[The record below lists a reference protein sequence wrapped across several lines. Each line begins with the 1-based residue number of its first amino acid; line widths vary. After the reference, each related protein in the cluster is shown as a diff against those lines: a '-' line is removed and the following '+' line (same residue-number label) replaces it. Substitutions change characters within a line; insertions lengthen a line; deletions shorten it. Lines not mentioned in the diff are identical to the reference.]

1 MTLEKLQAD
10 MVAAWK
16 NGDMIEKNVLATLID
31 GAKKSALDKGCRD
44 NVTEEIVNAAILK
57 EQKVLLEMI
66 GNCTEDYAKLKA
78 ELQKK
83 YEIVSVYAPVMIVDE
98 EAIKTLIEESGIE
111 LIKKNRGT
119 IMKYLK
125 EKDCD
130 MKAANPIVGTMLV

>member
-1 MTLEKLQAD
+1 M
-10 MVAAWK
+10 
-16 NGDMIEKNVLATLID
+16 
-31 GAKKSALDKGCRD
+31 
-44 NVTEEIVNAAILK
+44 
-57 EQKVLLEMI
+57 LEMI

-111 LIKKNRGT
+111 LIKKNRGA